1 MTQNEASTVSQINTK
16 LPRGCS
22 LAVHARSLRRIRPTL
37 DDLGKHRAVS
47 KLIEQCK
54 SWENGGNK
62 TALRRDMEKTMQSI
76 EGATLWQGE

>member
-1 MTQNEASTVSQINTK
+1 MTQNEASTSSQIDTK
-16 LPRGCS
+16 LTRGCS

-54 SWENGGNK
+54 NWENGGNK
-62 TALRRDMEKTMQSI
+62 AALRRDMEKTMQSI
-76 EGATLWQGE
+76 EGETLWQGE